1 MAVRLL
7 NLNATE
13 RKLVE
18 DGREVPL
25 TPMPAYVRDG
35 VVYRLPAEQDGVEI
49 YVERHVYDIASQTR
63 SDLRI
68 AK

>member
-7 NLNATE
+7 NATE
-13 RKLVE
+13 KKIVE
-18 DGREVPL
+18 DGREVPQI
-25 TPMPAYVRDG
+25 MPAYVRDG
-35 VVYRLPAEQDGVEI
+35 VVHRLREEQAGVEI
-49 YVERHVYDIASQTR
+49 YVERHVYDIASQKR